1 MKPETKLMKPLL
13 VEIVQVPS
21 LSLFVGLSR
30 LADNSYFLADVVTG
44 FIVVAISTWLIVS
57 FFLSF

>member
-1 MKPETKLMKPLL
+1 MKTETKLMKPLL

>member
-1 MKPETKLMKPLL
+1 MKPLL